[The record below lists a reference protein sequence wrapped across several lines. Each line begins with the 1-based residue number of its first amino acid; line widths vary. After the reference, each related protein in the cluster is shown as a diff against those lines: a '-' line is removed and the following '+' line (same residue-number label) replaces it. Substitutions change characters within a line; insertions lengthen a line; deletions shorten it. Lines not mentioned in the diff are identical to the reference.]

1 MDEVGGAIERVD
13 DPHMIC
19 IGVAVGFARLF
30 GQDAVVGVGS
40 EQGFDDGVFAGQV
53 DFGYKIIDLFLRNS
67 NSLHVQGG
75 AVDDGACGAC
85 SLDGYVEHGVEI
97 GRHEFLRTKQCSP
110 VRCQRRMAHFPMK
123 LANRQGLSAQ
133 FGHFEALRTGTMSP
147 MRTRFIL
154 IETSHPGNV
163 GAAARALKVMGFDEM
178 VLVAPRYNNVLRKEE
193 TIQRA
198 SGANDVLDKTRIV
211 DTLEEALDGIS
222 HLCATAMTPRDFGP
236 PTRSPREH
244 FEMLLSR
251 AQAQSATSFSKTK
264 EPISSIGFLFGS
276 ERFGMKN
283 EDVYKCH
290 VALSIPTNPQF
301 GSLNLAAALQLVAYE
316 WRLAL
321 GGFPVASLVTESSLA
336 DAEQVSG
343 MLGHFEKALVEIGF
357 LDPAAPKKLMPRL
370 NQLFNRANLTPEEI
384 HILRGVAKAMIET
397 AQAKR

>member
-1 MDEVGGAIERVD
+1 
-13 DPHMIC
+13 
-19 IGVAVGFARLF
+19 
-30 GQDAVVGVGS
+30 
-40 EQGFDDGVFAGQV
+40 
-53 DFGYKIIDLFLRNS
+53 
-67 NSLHVQGG
+67 
-75 AVDDGACGAC
+75 
-85 SLDGYVEHGVEI
+85 
-97 GRHEFLRTKQCSP
+97 
-110 VRCQRRMAHFPMK
+110 
-123 LANRQGLSAQ
+123 
-133 FGHFEALRTGTMSP
+133 

-178 VLVAPRYNNVLRKEE
+178 VLVAPRYANVLRKEE

-198 SGANDVLDKTRIV
+198 SGANDVLDKTCIV

-244 FEMLLSR
+244 FDFLLGRS
-251 AQAQSATSFSKTK
+251 QGQMGLDNTK
-264 EPISSIGFLFGS
+264 PADPISGIAFLFGS

-290 VALSIPTNPQF
+290 VALSIPTNPEF

-321 GGFPVASLVTESSLA
+321 GGFSVTALMPAADLA
-336 DAEQVSG
+336 DAAQVAG
-343 MLGHFEKALVEIGF
+343 LLGHLEKALVEIGF
-357 LDPAAPKKLMPRL
+357 LDPDAPKKLMPRL

-397 AQAKR
+397 AQSKR